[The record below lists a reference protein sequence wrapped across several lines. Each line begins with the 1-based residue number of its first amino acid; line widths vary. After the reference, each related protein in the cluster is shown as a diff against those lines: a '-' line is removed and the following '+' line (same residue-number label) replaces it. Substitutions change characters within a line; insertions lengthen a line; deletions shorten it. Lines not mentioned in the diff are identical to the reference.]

1 MRRGGDLDTADA
13 VSSCASSD
21 KLFTLLGTLH
31 STEKLRSKL
40 SWNGWAYFMTKG
52 V

>member
-1 MRRGGDLDTADA
+1 MHRGGDLDTGDA

-31 STEKLRSKL
+31 STEKLRPKL
-40 SWNGWAYFMTKG
+40 SWSDWAYSMTRG